1 MQFDAIENGRRDDPV
16 TAPTRFL
23 FVNGDVT
30 SKSLSKIET
39 PKLRPIINRHVQ
51 RWAFVTKGRKKR
63 TTVQHAAKRRLC
75 QKSEEPVPRA
85 KASEAGALEKAKL
98 AAIRPKAL
106 KNMNQ
111 HRSAAE
117 EPKLESCIFPEGN
130 NLDPFASTD
139 IKIKDGVYRMVQYF
153 TSTWK
158 PFTCSCPV
166 DTHFCLFP
174 HEVEYSRSAK
184 QSPDVH
190 KIVQSC
196 LNNKTHMY
204 ALSASCAGRMK
215 YVSQSELSDIA
226 QPESYMAEAIH
237 ALREHLINTPEVDQH
252 VIRDIF
258 FMYSCEYFSQN
269 LDCAEKYLQ
278 MLKSMVERLGG
289 FAHLDTYDRRLYWC
303 GDMGLALEK
312 GCPPILPTL
321 GEPRVYHRYHFGDS
335 SIMSIGMA
343 FQRDDNGIASPLNEI
358 ISDMISCA
366 QNVQCIT
373 VAQWTIN
380 KQRLFDH
387 GSDFLHR
394 LLSLQEPPAN
404 CSLKEQREECCRQG
418 LILWLFSVMIW
429 RGNVALRTGPLNPRL
444 AIPLIA
450 ARLKRAIHH
459 TDNFSASSWDSHLEL
474 LFWMVGQGARVA
486 GPGGDQNWFR
496 DRFKWLSGLLQ
507 ISSIEQVSDLYRKH
521 FYLEEIEKED
531 LTELM
536 EWLDKQQATQTEV
549 LWRDMSVTTSSSDSS
564 LFSETST
571 VTSSNYATPSS
582 ESTP

>member
-1 MQFDAIENGRRDDPV
+1 MQFENGKRDDPV

-75 QKSEEPVPRA
+75 QKSEEP
-85 KASEAGALEKAKL
+85 EDGALEKAKL

-117 EPKLESCIFPEGN
+117 EPRLKSCIFPEGN

-174 HEVEYSRSAK
+174 LEVERSRSTK
-184 QSPDVH
+184 QSSPDVN

-196 LNNKTHMY
+196 LSNKTHMY

-215 YVSQSELSDIA
+215 YVSQSELNDIA
-226 QPESYMAEAIH
+226 QPESYMAEAIR

-252 VIRDIF
+252 IIRDIF

-289 FAHLDTYDRRLYWC
+289 FAHLDAYDRRLYWC
-303 GDMGLALEK
+303 GDFGLALEK
-312 GCPPILPTL
+312 GRPPILPAL
-321 GEPRVYHRYHFGDS
+321 GGPRVYHRYHFGDS

-343 FQRDDNGIASPLNEI
+343 FQRDDDSIASPLNEI

-366 QNVQCIT
+366 QSVQCIT
-373 VAQWTIN
+373 AAQLTIN

-404 CSLKEQREECCRQG
+404 CSLEEQREECCRQA
-418 LILWLFSVMIW
+418 LLLWLFNVMIW
-429 RGNVALRTGPLNPRL
+429 RGNVALRTGPLNSRL
-444 AIPLIA
+444 AKPLIA
-450 ARLKRAIHH
+450 ARLARAIHH
-459 TDNFSASSWDSHLEL
+459 MDNFSASPWDSHLEL
-474 LFWMVGQGARVA
+474 LFWMVGQGARVE
-486 GPGGDQNWFR
+486 GPGGHQDWFR
-496 DRFKWLSGLLQ
+496 DRFKLLSALLQ
-507 ISSIEQVSDLYRKH
+507 ISSIEQVLDLYRKH
-521 FYLEEIEKED
+521 FYLEEIEKDE
-531 LTELM
+531 LTGLM
-536 EWLDKQQATQTEV
+536 EATQMEV
-549 LWRDMSVTTSSSDSS
+549 PWRDMSVATSSSGSS
-564 LFSETST
+564 LFSETRSSST
-571 VTSSNYATPSS
+571 VTSSNHATPSS